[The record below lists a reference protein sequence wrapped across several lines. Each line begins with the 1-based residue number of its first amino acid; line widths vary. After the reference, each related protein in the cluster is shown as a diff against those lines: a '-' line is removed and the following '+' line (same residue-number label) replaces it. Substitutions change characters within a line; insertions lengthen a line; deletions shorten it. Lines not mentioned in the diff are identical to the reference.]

1 MSKNIV
7 LCFDG
12 TWNKPSESKV
22 PEEST
27 DTNVFRFYQSL
38 RDTTLDGK
46 LQVKWYDAGVGT
58 EWMNKV
64 RGGAFGLGLDK
75 HIIDGYLELCR
86 QYEPEDKVFIV
97 GFSRG
102 AYTARSVV
110 GLIRNAGVLCKD
122 DQQAP
127 IKDPQTGKVDVEKL
141 TLVGDEAYDLYRT
154 RDQGPDS
161 ETARTFRAKHSHE
174 IEIDFVGVW
183 DTVGAL
189 GVPLKSF
196 SQFNS
201 AKYTFH
207 DTKLSKIVRNAFH
220 ALALDE
226 HRKPYVPT
234 LWGPQAAD
242 DKRQRIEQ
250 AWFPGAHAD
259 VGGGYAKQPLSNIP
273 LRWMQRRAEECG
285 LALEII
291 PTPTEEDAMK
301 REYLADTHDSFSEF
315 LHGAYAMLEERF
327 FRPVG
332 RDDDGIQTLHSAL
345 TRRLK
350 LLPSYKPLN
359 NGLSR
364 ALMSKQISDD

>member
-12 TWNKPSESKV
+12 TWNKPSESKAS
-22 PEEST
+22 EECT

-38 RDTTLDGK
+38 KDTTQDGNP
-46 LQVKWYDAGVGT
+46 QVKWYNTGVGT

-86 QYEPEDKVFIV
+86 QYDAGDKIFIV

-110 GLIRNAGVLCKD
+110 GLIRNAGVVYKD

-127 IKDPQTGKVDVEKL
+127 IKDPQTGKVDAEKL
-141 TLVGDEAYDLYRT
+141 TLLGDEAYDLYRT

-174 IEIDFVGVW
+174 IEIYFVGVW

-196 SQFNS
+196 SLFNS

-234 LWGPQAAD
+234 LWGPQTAD
-242 DKRQRIEQ
+242 DKSQRIEQ
-250 AWFPGAHAD
+250 A
-259 VGGGYAKQPLSNIP
+259 AKQPLSNIP
-273 LRWMQRRAEECG
+273 LRWMQRRAAECG

-291 PTPTEEDAMK
+291 PTPTEEAAMK
-301 REYLADTHDSFSEF
+301 REYLADTHDSFAEF

-345 TRRLK
+345 VRRLDFS
-350 LLPSYKPLN
+350 PTYKPCN
-359 NGLSR
+359 DGLSR
-364 ALMSKQISDD
+364 ALISKQISDD